1 VQRLRRRKEIQR
13 VFRGGRRGQAAVV
26 VLHAR
31 RRESDE
37 VSPAGPR
44 LAVVAGK
51 RFRTAVARNRARRIT
66 REASRAL
73 LRDVREPWDLVL
85 VVRTEVLDQPH
96 QKLLADLRA
105 LMQEAGMLPEGPVAV
120 A

>member
-1 VQRLRRRKEIQR
+1 
-13 VFRGGRRGQAAVV
+13 VFRGGRRAQAAVV

-37 VSPAGPR
+37 APSAGPR

-51 RFRTAVARNRARRIT
+51 RFAGAVARNRARRIT

-73 LRDVREPWDLVL
+73 LRDVSEPWDLVL

-105 LMQEAGMLPEGPVAV
+105 LMQQAGMLPEGPAEI